1 MNTTFG
7 SNLSDALKNIF
18 GVAFRGRTYANMLYL
33 LLAFPLGLLY
43 FVFLTVGISLGIGLY
58 IILIGLPL
66 LILTLLAW
74 RQFVKLE
81 RLQSKG
87 LLGARMEPEPI
98 LHWSSDRNA
107 WRWFR
112 SRLASPLTWKGLCYL
127 FLKFPLGLLAFVLLI
142 VLGAISLVFIS
153 IPFIYQHVNIEMGHS
168 IDLTMPQ
175 ALSFMVLGLFLGLF
189 SLHIWNGLAWVFKWL
204 SERMLT
210 ASPKPAIM
218 E

>member
-1 MNTTFG
+1 MDTTFG
-7 SNLSDALKNIF
+7 SRLAAALKNIF
-18 GVAFRGRTYANMLYL
+18 GVVIKGRTYANILYL

-43 FVFLTVGISLGIGLY
+43 FVFLAVGISLGIGLY

-81 RLQSKG
+81 RFQSHR
-87 LLGARMEPEPI
+87 LLGARIEPENI
-98 LHWSSDRNA
+98 LRWSSDQNA

-112 SRLASPLTWKGLCYL
+112 SRLSSPLTWKGLGYL

-142 VLGAISLVFIS
+142 VLGVVSLVFIS
-153 IPFIYQHVNIEMGHS
+153 IPFIYQHVNVDIGPG
-168 IDLTMPQ
+168 LTLGFPQ
-175 ALSFMVLGLFLGLF
+175 ALLFMVMGLFLGLF
-189 SLHIWNGLAWVFKWL
+189 SLHIWNGLALVFKWL
-204 SERMLT
+204 SERLLT
-210 ASPKPAIM
+210 ASPKTANV